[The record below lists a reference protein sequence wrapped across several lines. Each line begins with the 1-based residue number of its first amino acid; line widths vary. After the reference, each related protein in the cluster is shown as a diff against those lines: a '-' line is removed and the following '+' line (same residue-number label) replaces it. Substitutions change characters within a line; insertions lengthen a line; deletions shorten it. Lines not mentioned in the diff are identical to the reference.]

1 MVAAKILEAVKWSAE
16 TVKGAAVV
24 LATPGAA
31 VPESQLHP
39 RMMARPWTAQEYIRM
54 WSWRHC
60 WKFLPVFRFYIYSG
74 LIVYGVYKFVLP
86 IKPRHRI
93 MYTKGK
99 EDGHHHEVEHWY
111 GIRQKLADK
120 EYFKKYNPLKKAG
133 EAEVGG
139 H

>member
-1 MVAAKILEAVKWSAE
+1 MVATKILEAVKWSAE

-24 LATPGAA
+24 LATPNAPIPA
-31 VPESQLHP
+31 SQLHP
-39 RMMARPWTAQEYIRM
+39 RMMARPWTTQEYIRM

-60 WKFLPVFRFYIYSG
+60 WKFIPVFRFYIYSG
-74 LIVYGVYKFVLP
+74 IIVYGVYKFVLP